1 MAQPTTLDEKARC
14 GLVEHL
20 VLRRATETGWLSLGA
35 IDVDRSGLSG
45 STIVV
50 GPARISHAYNTVR
63 A

>member
-1 MAQPTTLDEKARC
+1 LA
-14 GLVEHL
+14 
-20 VLRRATETGWLSLGA
+20 SLGA